1 MPRRKRNKK
10 WLKVVMFLILLG
22 VAGVIC
28 YLVWDAYFR
37 DTTPSCDDS
46 GDAPA
51 VVAMTDVV
59 EKSAKEPTTEV
70 TEEEKK
76 EASEKMKQYDEPEQ
90 KAEEYTGII
99 NYAAVNGGTLVV
111 RVNIDQYAGSGTCE
125 LSLKKNG
132 GVVYTATAP
141 VADVVSTATCEG
153 FDVPVSQVG
162 ASGEIDIVV
171 TVNADGKSGVIS
183 GRATI

>member
-1 MPRRKRNKK
+1 MPRRKRSKK

-22 VAGVIC
+22 AAGVIC

-37 DTTPSCDDS
+37 DTTPSGDDS

-51 VVAMTDVV
+51 VVAVTDVV

-76 EASEKMKQYDEPEQ
+76 DDEPEQ

-99 NYAAVNGGTLVV
+99 NYAAVNGDTLVV